1 MPSLRRFLPLMVA
14 LVSTLAS
21 AATTDE
27 AENAEIIKGLHSAL
41 LRSFALDKDLR
52 LDPALRSAADE
63 ISAAHIARIDRLFP
77 LWLAEER
84 QAQATAAAAKASG
97 DAPVFFA
104 ARARMLNELA
114 LWQIDPG
121 DADYERATLA
131 VLQSSPRVCFV
142 AGDYRHTDF
151 AARIV
156 RIQAMPAGQR
166 AAALATE
173 RRLLGRWGQ
182 ARADVPAWPDPL
194 PQDAGAQWRKRVAL
208 AGERPVLALSPVLA
222 HAMVVEKKSFEELHP
237 QLKCALQQWWL
248 QVSLRQGATP
258 AAALNAFRYGTL
270 INAADRFGNDA
281 DRAPPD
287 GKPAAGGVPAYPAIA
302 ARFYVTGTTTIR
314 ARLDAAG
321 KPVQA
326 SVAGRKIDVPG
337 IRGVRPVAF
346 ENVFDAAAVKYALG
360 GYRYDQ
366 PRGAEPF
373 VFQLVWS
380 LPDDPA
386 DVKTTGGGQ

>member
-1 MPSLRRFLPLMVA
+1 MQ
-14 LVSTLAS
+14 
-21 AATTDE
+21 
-27 AENAEIIKGLHSAL
+27 
-41 LRSFALDKDLR
+41 RSFALDKDLK

-63 ISAAHIARIDRLFP
+63 IGAAHIARLDQLFP

-84 QAQATAAAAKASG
+84 QAQTTAAADKAAG
-97 DAPVFFA
+97 YARLPFA
-104 ARARMLNELA
+104 VWARMLNELA

-142 AGDYRHTDF
+142 AGDYRYTDF

-156 RIQAMPAGQR
+156 RIQEMPAGQR

-194 PQDAGAQWRKRVAL
+194 PQDAGAQWRKRLAL
-208 AGERPVLALSPVLA
+208 AGERPVRALPPVLA
-222 HAMVVEKKSFEELHP
+222 HAMLVEKKSFDELHP

-270 INAADRFGNDA
+270 INAADRLGNDA
-281 DRAPPD
+281 DRAPPA
-287 GKPAAGGVPAYPAIA
+287 PGGQAAYPAVA
-302 ARFYVTGTTTIR
+302 ARFSVTGTTTMR

-337 IRGVRPVAF
+337 VRGARPVAF

-373 VFQLVWS
+373 VFQLVWT
-380 LPDDPA
+380 LPNDPA
-386 DVKTTGGGQ
+386 ADKTTGGGQ